1 MPLTLRPKQQILDAI
16 ISSILAGNVVTDINP
31 ISYNRQLCEAVA
43 ATQADLSYDLYTLL
57 QGFYLT
63 SAEGADLDI
72 RGNDLG
78 LGRDRGQQ
86 ASDTVTFY
94 KETLTIDDIPL
105 PAPQVVQAIL
115 ADGTTILYRSVGNLV
130 LEASGRSVSG
140 QAPAT
145 TLTGGVNDHL
155 TVNVDNDGLRTVA
168 LGTQTTGASIAAAIQ
183 AAVIALTAI
192 NASKQQAYNAFR
204 CDYALTTPG
213 AYTLRS
219 GLAGPT
225 SSVQVAVSGTA
236 DASVALKLGVPQGG
250 QERVGAGSLDVPVI
264 CDTIGVLGNVGAG
277 QINTL
282 VGNVVGIDSVSNTL
296 MFSNGREPASDDAY
310 RQDIRSY
317 LLALGRGTEDALE
330 RAVQNTV
337 SADGTRHVMSSQV
350 TYGAGTIAVALCDG
364 RSLTVGAQNDV
375 IQAVQDE
382 LDGLGATP
390 GGWVPGGNVAGVA
403 SAMVLTV
410 NVDVTVMLG
419 PTPDLV
425 RAKQTITNALYTYLY
440 QSGVGQ
446 AITLVLLDGVIDNAV
461 AEVFNITYRLPTAF
475 TTTPPST
482 VGGGIGVKPMPGVI
496 TVTVLRA

>member
-16 ISSILAGNVVTDINP
+16 ISSILAGNVVSDINP
-31 ISYNRQLCEAVA
+31 ISYNRQLCEGVA
-43 ATQADLSYDLYTLL
+43 ATQADLDYDLYTLL
-57 QGFYLT
+57 QGFYIT
-63 SAEGADLDI
+63 SAEGFDLDV
-72 RGNDLG
+72 RGNDYG
-78 LGRDRGQQ
+78 LARDPGQQ

-115 ADGTTILYRSVGNLV
+115 ADGTAVLYRSVGNLV

-145 TLTGGVNDHL
+145 SLTGGVNDHL

-250 QERVGAGSLDVPVI
+250 QERVG
-264 CDTIGVLGNVGAG
+264 
-277 QINTL
+277 Q
-282 VGNVVGIDSVSNTL
+282 
-296 MFSNGREPASDDAY
+296 
-310 RQDIRSY
+310 
-317 LLALGRGTEDALE
+317 
-330 RAVQNTV
+330 
-337 SADGTRHVMSSQV
+337 
-350 TYGAGTIAVALCDG
+350 
-364 RSLTVGAQNDV
+364 
-375 IQAVQDE
+375 
-382 LDGLGATP
+382 
-390 GGWVPGGNVAGVA
+390 
-403 SAMVLTV
+403 
-410 NVDVTVMLG
+410 
-419 PTPDLV
+419 
-425 RAKQTITNALYTYLY
+425 
-440 QSGVGQ
+440 
-446 AITLVLLDGVIDNAV
+446 
-461 AEVFNITYRLPTAF
+461 
-475 TTTPPST
+475 
-482 VGGGIGVKPMPGVI
+482 
-496 TVTVLRA
+496 